1 METINNVFDSV
12 ISLQSAI
19 PDNSQIINQIFPNVY
34 VLIAHVISL
43 IFLLL
48 LVIRLAWKPTKNYIE
63 ARTKEIQR
71 KMEAAEKAQLESEK
85 NLHISRMKLLE
96 SKNTAAEIIENAE
109 LDAEKTKK
117 KIEAVAL
124 NKASQIE
131 SEGYSKIKKQEL
143 ELEKRKN
150 LEVSKLAL
158 ETAGIFLS
166 KKIDEEE
173 NKKII
178 DDIVNDLTAKLESSS
193 KEK

>member
-48 LVIRLAWKPTKNYIE
+48 LVIRLAWKPTKSYIE

-85 NLHISRMKLLE
+85 NLHISRIKLLE